1 VLILLALSGCAALE
15 QGDDEKPNIV
25 FILTD
30 DMRLADFEYMTQTR
44 QLFTQQGLIFENAFV
59 THSLCCPS
67 RASTLRGQYTH
78 NHQVLTNARPEGG
91 FEKFRSM
98 GHEDSTVATW
108 LKSGGYQTVLIGK
121 YLNGYGRADPSY
133 VPPGWEEWYAK
144 PGGFEYY
151 DYELNENGE
160 LVSYGSEEE
169 AYLTDVLARQASD
182 YVRRAADS
190 PDPFFMYLAPT
201 TPHSP
206 LVPAP
211 RHENEYPDAKAPRPS
226 SFDEPDVGDKPAWMR
241 DLPRLGSADAA
252 TTINEVYV
260 NRLRML
266 LSLDEMVAGLMEELE
281 ATGEL
286 DNTYIFFTSDN
297 GYQLGEHRISG
308 KRTVYEEAVRV
319 PLAALG
325 PGVPAGDSVEQL
337 VLNIDFAPTFAELV
351 GVSMPEFGDGRS
363 LVPLLRGTLPT
374 SWRSGFLIEH
384 WNGGGGQPQETPTYA
399 AIRTESHKYVEY
411 NTGEKELYDL
421 SADPYEL
428 DSIYESAEPAL
439 VNDLSSRLEALKDC
453 GGQTCREAE
462 DGP

>member
-1 VLILLALSGCAALE
+1 
-15 QGDDEKPNIV
+15 
-25 FILTD
+25 
-30 DMRLADFEYMTQTR
+30 
-44 QLFTQQGLIFENAFV
+44 
-59 THSLCCPS
+59 
-67 RASTLRGQYTH
+67 
-78 NHQVLTNARPEGG
+78 
-91 FEKFRSM
+91 M

-121 YLNGYGRADPSY
+121 YLNGYGRRDDASY

-151 DYELNENGE
+151 DYELNENGG

-169 AYLTDVLARQASD
+169 DYLTDVLSGHATD
-182 YVRRAADS
+182 FVRRAASEDQ
-190 PDPFFMYLAPT
+190 PFFAYVAPT
-201 TPHSP
+201 APHSP
-206 LVPAP
+206 STPAERHKSAFANQEAP
-211 RHENEYPDAKAPRPS
+211 RTPSFNE
-226 SFDEPDVGDKPAWMR
+226 EDVSDKPTWVQEFEPVSER
-241 DLPRLGSADAA
+241 EGSQIDDRYRERLES
-252 TTINEVYV
+252 
-260 NRLRML
+260 ML
-266 LSLDEMVAGLMEELE
+266 AVDEMVASLIEELE

-297 GYQLGEHRISG
+297 GYHLGEHRISG

-319 PLAALG
+319 PLAVLG
-325 PGVPAGDSVEQL
+325 PGVPAEGSVEQL
-337 VLNIDFAPTFAELV
+337 VLNIDLAPTFAELV
-351 GVSMPEFGDGRS
+351 GVSMPEFVDGRS

-384 WNGGGGQPQETPTYA
+384 WSGSGGQPLETPTYA

-428 DSIYESAEPAL
+428 DSIYESAEPTL

-462 DGP
+462 EGA

>member
-1 VLILLALSGCAALE
+1 MLLILLALSGCAAPE

-30 DMRLADFEYMTQTR
+30 DMSLADFEYMTQTR
-44 QLFTQQGLIFENAFV
+44 QLFAQQGRIFENTFV

-91 FEKFRSM
+91 FETFRSM

-121 YLNGYGRADPSY
+121 YLNGYGRDDPSY

-144 PGGFEYY
+144 PGAFEYY

-169 AYLTDVLARQASD
+169 DYLTDVLSGHATD
-182 YVRRAADS
+182 FVRRAASEDQ
-190 PDPFFMYLAPT
+190 PFFAYVAPT
-201 TPHSP
+201 APHGPSTP
-206 LVPAP
+206 AE
-211 RHENEYPDAKAPRPS
+211 RHKSTFANKEAPRPP
-226 SFDEPDVGDKPAWMR
+226 SFNEEDVSDKPTWVQEFEPVSER
-241 DLPRLGSADAA
+241 ELSQIDDRYQERLES
-252 TTINEVYV
+252 
-260 NRLRML
+260 ML
-266 LSLDEMVAGLMEELE
+266 AVDEMVASLVEELE
-281 ATGEL
+281 AAGEL

-297 GYQLGEHRISG
+297 GYHLGEHRISG
-308 KRTVYEEAVRV
+308 KRTAYEEAVRV

-325 PGVPAGDSVEQL
+325 PGVPAGNSVEQL

-351 GVSMPEFGDGRS
+351 GVSTPEFVDGWS
-363 LVPLLRGTLPT
+363 LVPLLRGTLPP

-411 NTGEKELYDL
+411 ITGEKELYDL
-421 SADPYEL
+421 FADPYEL
-428 DSIYESAEPAL
+428 DSLYESAEPAL